1 LEADFVMKTSE
12 EIVPNA
18 DLIVDNQLPVKT
30 ADKGKN
36 EENKVSVEPPAAH
49 FKTKLR
55 KSLES
60 LIESSPWS
68 TMMTFVTIWT
78 LFQGDIKYAGTG
90 KEADSAFEV
99 IISIFFFLFVFEI
112 IAQSIYKEG
121 YFLIPKWEAEAGET
135 SWQTWKRRIEF
146 GSFYFWM
153 DVIATGTLILDM
165 KWIIGSVGIKAINGG
180 GSQSAK
186 GSAAA
191 KTGSRLGR
199 LVRLVRMVRL
209 TRLAKLYKYAMAA
222 ITGNKIEIVEEDAES
237 KVGAAMTELTNR
249 RLALLCVFLHFYELF
264 ASFSL
269 FAEY

>member
-1 LEADFVMKTSE
+1 METSNVVKE
-12 EIVPNA
+12 ENKNDNFHSDVP
-18 DLIVDNQLPVKT
+18 LPVKSGEKNGAQVT
-30 ADKGKN
+30 INNAPKENEKPADT
-36 EENKVSVEPPAAH
+36 S
-49 FKTKLR
+49 FQCKLEKR
-55 KSLES
+55 LES
-60 LIESSPWS
+60 LIESSVWS

-90 KEADSAFEV
+90 KESDSAFEV

-186 GSAAA
+186 GAAAA

-209 TRLAKLYKYAMAA
+209 TRLTKLYKYAMAA
-222 ITGNKIEIVEEDAES
+222 ITGNKFEIVEEDAES

-249 RLALLCVFLHFYELF
+249 R
-264 ASFSL
+264 
-269 FAEY
+269 